1 MQAGKC
7 NNPVVVEYESVT
19 YDPVDDS
26 LPLSELTATFACQG
40 DPIQTGPFPGSS
52 SADLF
57 FDSNG
62 NIDLIRWNPSG
73 DFRFHRIS
81 N

>member
-1 MQAGKC
+1 MQAEGC
-7 NNPVVVEYESVT
+7 NNPVVVEYQSVT
-19 YDPVDDS
+19 YDPVDDK
-26 LPLSELTATFACQG
+26 LPLSQLTATFACQAA
-40 DPIQTGPFPGSS
+40 PPTTGSFPGAS

-62 NIDLIRWNPSG
+62 NIDLIRWNPNG